1 MPLASIPKQV
11 FRILKGEGPERGAA
25 MNRIANF
32 LSRLPKDRDFKVEIS
47 EQKARRTE
55 DQNRYLWGGVYKSIL
70 EQGSERLGGYD
81 AEDLHE
87 YLLGE
92 WSGWEM
98 LEPTEG
104 LGRKRLKPIRRSSA
118 LSKTE
123 FSEYIDFIKRRMAEH
138 GIIVPDAE

>member
-1 MPLASIPKQV
+1 VVAAKQV
-11 FRILKGEGPERGAA
+11 FRILKGERSAA

-32 LSRLPKDRDFKVEIS
+32 LSRLPADKDFKVEIS
-47 EQKARRTE
+47 ELKARRTE
-55 DQNRYLWGGVYKSIL
+55 EQNRYLWGGIYKAIL
-70 EQGSERLGGYD
+70 EQGHEQLGGYT

-98 LEPTEG
+98 LTPAEG

-118 LSKTE
+118 LSKIE
-123 FSEYIDFIKRRMAEH
+123 FSEFVDFIKQRMAEH
-138 GIIVPDAE
+138 GIIVPDAEGAI